1 MTRTIMTR
9 EAREAMKEEQKAK
22 KRPREELD
30 QAEIPTES
38 ESECDEPLYE
48 DLFPPRPE
56 LHQDIIIEDD
66 NTIMLPPSAQL
77 EPLNEDEVVDI
88 E

>member
-1 MTRTIMTR
+1 MTK
-9 EAREAMKEEQKAK
+9 EAREAMKPTAK
-22 KRPREELD
+22 KRSREEKEEKSQSL
-30 QAEIPTES
+30 IPTES

-56 LHQDIIIEDD
+56 LHQDVIIEDD

-77 EPLNEDEVVDI
+77 EPLNEDEIVDI